1 MGFVFVIVLAELF
14 AGIVVNDFDD
24 FSVLICSTASRNF
37 LNTGY
42 TKICEKPLYSRSKY
56 FTAVYGTLNTVTNIF
71 IDNLHFAIPRYENQ
85 AKVLLLAGLVYTFEE
100 VFCKNRKLIS

>member
-1 MGFVFVIVLAELF
+1 MSLIFSGEQGSMGFVFVIVLAELF
-14 AGIVVNDFDD
+14 AGNVVNDFDD

-56 FTAVYGTLNTVTNIF
+56 FTAVWYVEYGDKYF
-71 IDNLHFAIPRYENQ
+71 Y
-85 AKVLLLAGLVYTFEE
+85 
-100 VFCKNRKLIS
+100 